1 MLVLVA
7 LDDVL
12 ENVDDVLVI
21 VRVDVD
27 LISSLHMQQRR
38 QRRQRTAGWELSQIQ
53 SWRLADPEAPAPFAA
68 GDT

>member
-38 QRRQRTAGWELSQIQ
+38 QRTAGWELSQIQ